1 MEMEMACE
9 LTPGKAPVLVSGDVH
24 FWLTIDGHVQHY
36 VVSHEALEDHFGDT
50 GGVAADGI
58 AAFNRG
64 REAICKVAA
73 AKLGSA
79 SVMDSGEVIA
89 VGTFDF

>member
-1 MEMEMACE
+1 MAYE

-24 FWLTIDGHVQHY
+24 FWLTIDGRVQHY

-50 GGVAADGI
+50 HGAAGDGI

-64 REAICKVAA
+64 REAICRVAA
-73 AKLGSA
+73 DKLGSA
-79 SVMDSGEVIA
+79 SVMDSGEFIV
-89 VGTFDF
+89 VGTFDL